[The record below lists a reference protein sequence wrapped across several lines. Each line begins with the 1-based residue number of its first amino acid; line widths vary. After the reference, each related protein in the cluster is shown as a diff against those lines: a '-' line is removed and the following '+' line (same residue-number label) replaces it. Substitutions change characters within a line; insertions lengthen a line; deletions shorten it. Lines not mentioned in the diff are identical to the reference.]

1 MATYSDEDI
10 LSTLH
15 DLGFDL
21 RNQEDLGFLRD
32 GVNAEDLEEYDAS
45 SFYQAPDDEGH
56 ADFTFPNLDDE
67 NGLFE
72 GFENVRDALRM
83 ARATYERCLPA
94 IGEMLADVR
103 KYCDGKNDADAT
115 DDLDDALFT
124 SLYQTAE
131 STLPSLREAAA
142 ETNENEPA
150 GRASVAPTVESSASF
165 PPLRTPRTPFNA
177 KEFMAR
183 NGLREVACPEPG
195 RLPVRH
201 DNLKR
206 LQMYRE
212 LWAKN
217 PPPNEQSRRQLRWKV
232 RGALLRREI
241 PVVRMGEPNAASIT
255 EQTRP
260 DWAD

>member
-1 MATYSDEDI
+1 MAMYSDEDI

-21 RNQEDLGFLRD
+21 RNQDDLGFLRD

-45 SFYQAPDDEGH
+45 SFYQAQDDEGH

-83 ARATYERCLPA
+83 ARTTYERCLPA

-103 KYCDGKNDADAT
+103 ELCDGKKDADAT
-115 DDLDDALFT
+115 DELDDALFT
-124 SLYQTAE
+124 SLYETAE

-142 ETNENEPA
+142 EANENEEPA
-150 GRASVAPTVESSASF
+150 GRASVAPTVESSA
-165 PPLRTPRTPFNA
+165 
-177 KEFMAR
+177 
-183 NGLREVACPEPG
+183 
-195 RLPVRH
+195 
-201 DNLKR
+201 
-206 LQMYRE
+206 

-241 PVVRMGEPNAASIT
+241 PVIRVGEPNAAGG